1 MYLDIA
7 FIVILIVSTLCGFL
21 FGFFKT
27 LKSFLGW
34 FVCSAFALM
43 CAQALADAFL
53 SSAMAAKIVSSGG
66 IYDSVYGVLPDEIKS
81 ISMETIRQSIAA
93 GENEV
98 QIALKIAGEAGG
110 IAKLFTTVIQSA
122 VSTPL
127 YLNSTLQNV
136 AQVLAVELTYHIYVV
151 IVAIVFFILLRIII
165 MGVAIMGE
173 AKSRK
178 YKRDRAEKKKGRIL
192 KNLLTDRLF
201 GLGVGLI
208 RGVAYGCILLIVM
221 SYCAGLGDNIQK
233 QVDESK
239 ISAAITA
246 PLTETLS
253 ERLSN
258 DLQENERYMGLVA
271 ALEERLSAEAE

>member
-1 MYLDIA
+1 MLDFA
-7 FIVILIVSTLCGFL
+7 FIIIIVISALLGFVL
-21 FGFFKT
+21 GFFKT

-34 FVCSAFALM
+34 FVCSIFAFL

-53 SSAMAAKIVSSGG
+53 SGAMAAKIVSSGS

-93 GENEV
+93 GESEA

-178 YKRDRAEKKKGRIL
+178 AKKEKEEKKKGRIL
-192 KNLLTDRLF
+192 KNLLTDRFL
-201 GLGVGLI
+201 GLGVGLV
-208 RGVAYGCILLIVM
+208 RGFAYSCILLIVM

-233 QVDESK
+233 QVDQSK

-271 ALEERLSAEAE
+271 ALEERLSAEAQ